1 MRMKMGKIFYIM
13 GKSSSGK
20 DTVYQKLLGE
30 KEFDFHTLVPYTT
43 RPMRSQEKNGVDY
56 FFTDQAGLEKIRREG
71 RLIELRSYHT
81 VHGIWNYFTVDD
93 GQLDLAKYHYLMV
106 GTLESYRAVRRYY
119 GKEALAPV
127 LIELDDGIR
136 LQRALDR
143 EKAQDEPKYAEMCR
157 RFLAD
162 TEDFSEEKIAE
173 AQIKRR
179 FVNNVLEDC
188 LEEIRA
194 YIREQGGGREN
205 GKIQ

>member
-1 MRMKMGKIFYIM
+1 MGRIFYIM

-20 DTVYQKLLGE
+20 DTIYRRLLE
-30 KEFDFHTLVPYTT
+30 EEEFSFRTLVPYTT

-56 FFTDQAGLEKIRREG
+56 FFTDEAGLLKIRQEG

-93 GQLDLAKYHYLMV
+93 GQFDLANYNYLMI
-106 GTLESYRAVRRYY
+106 GTLESYSAVRSYFGADR
-119 GKEALAPV
+119 LVPV
-127 LIELDDGIR
+127 LIELDDGVR

-162 TEDFSEEKIAE
+162 AEDFSEDKIEKAE
-173 AQIKRR
+173 IGRR
-179 FVNNVLEDC
+179 FENNVLQDC
-188 LEEIRA
+188 LEEIRG
-194 YIREQGGGREN
+194 YIREW
-205 GKIQ
+205 I